1 MSVEEKGKLLY
12 FLFEVKDTHRFQ
24 FQSKYIVIKESVE
37 FFIGVVDAQLFKT
50 IHLKMENTNS
60 Y

>member
-12 FLFEVKDTHRFQ
+12 FLFEVKDTHSFQ

-50 IHLKMENTNS
+50 IHLKMENTHS